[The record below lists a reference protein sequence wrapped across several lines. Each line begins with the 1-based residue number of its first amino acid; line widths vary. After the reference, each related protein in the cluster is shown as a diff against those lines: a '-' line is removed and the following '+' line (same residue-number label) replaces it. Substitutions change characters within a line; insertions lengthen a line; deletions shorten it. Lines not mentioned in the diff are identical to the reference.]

1 MDFRQRIVKTF
12 YPVLK
17 KALKSPSTAIVLTN
31 KENKVALQSF
41 YQLKVKLS
49 SGNELLFEKFKGKK
63 ILIVNTAS
71 SCGFT
76 PQFAMLQDLQN
87 KYNDKLVVLGIP
99 SNDFKEQEKGNDKE
113 IEQFCQINYGV
124 QFQLTTKLKVTKGP
138 GQNPIHE
145 WLSSASQNGWNNQD
159 PTWNFS
165 KYLIDENGKL
175 VGFFAS
181 AIEPSDKSILDL
193 IET

>member
-99 SNDFKEQEKGNDKE
+99 SNDFK
-113 IEQFCQINYGV
+113 
-124 QFQLTTKLKVTKGP
+124 
-138 GQNPIHE
+138 
-145 WLSSASQNGWNNQD
+145 
-159 PTWNFS
+159 
-165 KYLIDENGKL
+165 
-175 VGFFAS
+175 
-181 AIEPSDKSILDL
+181 
-193 IET
+193 